1 MKSRTTLVLVFIAL
15 VFGGFVALDYFRGTS
30 TEEAQAKSRRVLDF
44 QSKDIHAVKIELTN
58 HVYALEKVGD
68 QWQIEQPLKVHANY
82 STISSIL
89 DELEFAE
96 RSRTI
101 TGTELKGAASEGF
114 GLQHPRIRL
123 TLQGKKQPMVLLVGN
138 ETPTKEA
145 VYVQAQGSQNV
156 LVALKSIYDRLNRC
170 LDDLRDRTAIDFLP
184 ASATRI
190 EIKSADRVIEL
201 AKSNAATNAEPRW
214 ALTHPLAARADQ
226 RKVNELLADLN
237 ELRVADFVSEDPRD
251 VHTYQL
257 DEPEREVT
265 IWTGES
271 GKTLV
276 LGRALTNDAG
286 KVYAKLKSADSIYT
300 VPSVAAQKFSV
311 QANDLREPQVIAFSV
326 DDVRAIELLHGTDKI
341 SLMQTNSAWT
351 ITTPTAVAA
360 EETAVEQLL
369 SHLSGLSA
377 RQFAADVATDLDKY
391 GLAAPMTTVSL
402 RGGGTNAIAQLL
414 VGSPDTS
421 NTVRFVK
428 RADEPFVYGVDTN
441 IISWL
446 PSSYLALRSHRLTG
460 GSLEEI
466 TKLVVEGKAEKVVV
480 ERGADKKW
488 KLVEPSQGI
497 LDNDALQHLLD
508 EWGALRAEQFIR
520 EGRDNL
526 AEYGLDQ
533 PEVTITATAGDRT
546 YSLALGK
553 LQGPDSRYALWSEP
567 ALVFTIWTSGANTLT
582 RSIVTPSRQT
592 TATVPTTNVPPAA
605 SSPAAEAISPP
616 SPNAPPKP

>member
-1 MKSRTTLVLVFIAL
+1 MKPRTTLALVLIAL
-15 VFGGFVALDYFRGTS
+15 VLGGFVAVDYYRGTS
-30 TEEAQAKSRRVLDF
+30 TDEALTKSQRVLDF
-44 QSKDIHAVKIELTN
+44 QSKEISAVTIELTN
-58 HVYALEKVGD
+58 QTYALERNGD
-68 QWQIEQPLKVHANY
+68 QWQIKQPLNVRANY
-82 STISSIL
+82 STVSSIL

-101 TGTELKGAASEGF
+101 TSKELKGAASEGF

-138 ETPTKEA
+138 ETPTKDA
-145 VYVQAQGSQNV
+145 VYVQAQGSGNV
-156 LVALKSIYDRLNRC
+156 LIAPQSIYDRLNRS
-170 LDDLRDRTAIDFLP
+170 LDDLRDRTVIDFLP

-190 EIKSADRVIEL
+190 EIKSADRDIEL
-201 AKSNAATNAEPRW
+201 AKSSAATNSEPHW
-214 ALTHPLAARADQ
+214 ALTRPVAARADQ
-226 RKVNELLADLN
+226 RKTSELLADLN
-237 ELRVADFVSEDPRD
+237 ELRAADFVSEDPRD

-265 IWTGES
+265 VWTGES

-276 LGRALTNDAG
+276 LGRPLTNDAS
-286 KVYAKLKSADSIYT
+286 KVYAKLKSTDSIYT
-300 VPSVAAQKFSV
+300 VPATTAQKFAV
-311 QANDLREPQVIAFSV
+311 QPNDLRDPQVLAFSG
-326 DDVRAIELLHGTDKI
+326 DDVHGIELLHGTDKI
-341 SLMQTNSAWT
+341 SLLQTNSAWT
-351 ITTPTAVAA
+351 ITAPVGVSA

-369 SHLSGLSA
+369 SHLSDLTA

-391 GLAAPMTTVSL
+391 GLAAPVATVSL
-402 RGGGTNAIAQLL
+402 RGRETNTIAQLL
-414 VGSPDTS
+414 VGSLDAS

-446 PSSYLALRSHRLTG
+446 PSNYLALRSHRLTN
-460 GSLEEI
+460 GSSAEI
-466 TKLVVEGKAEKVVV
+466 TKLVIEGTVGKVVV
-480 ERGADKKW
+480 ERGVDKKW

-533 PEVTITATAGDRT
+533 PEATITATAGDKT

-553 LQGPDSRYALWSEP
+553 SQGSDNRYALWNEP
-567 ALVFTIWTSGANTLT
+567 PLVFTIWTSGANTLT
-582 RSIVTPSRQT
+582 RSIVTPSKQA
-592 TATVPTTNVPPAA
+592 TATVPTANAPPAA

-616 SPNAPPKP
+616 SPNTPPKP